1 MPTSIRRAAISLAI
15 CAAAAI
21 GMASPV
27 SAADAPK
34 ATFTLDVKAGKLGN
48 TIVDGK
54 GMTLYM
60 FVPDRLNVSNC
71 EGGCLTAWP
80 PMMLA
85 AGETLDNVALEG
97 GLRRS
102 QLGVALRFDGSRQ
115 VTYAGRPLYWWFQD
129 KVAGDVK
136 GQWVNNIWFVMST
149 TGAPNSDRI

>member
-1 MPTSIRRAAISLAI
+1 MSTSIRRATLSLVIS
-15 CAAAAI
+15 AAAAI
-21 GMASPV
+21 GVSAPV

-60 FVPDRLNVSNC
+60 FVPDRNNVSNC

-102 QLGVALRFDGSRQ
+102 QLGVAMRFDGTRQ
-115 VTYAGRPLYWWFQD
+115 VTYGGRPLYWWFQD
-129 KVAGDVK
+129 KVPGDVK